1 MPFTPFHMGPAV
13 LLKSL
18 TGRSFSLL
26 VFGVSQVAIDIE
38 PLVRILRGDPELH
51 GFTHTITGA
60 VGVGLAAAL
69 VGRPPA
75 NWFLRL
81 LRRDNEEQWAENLVR
96 TDVTWPV
103 ALLSA
108 WIGTGSHLLLDGVMH
123 GDMHPF
129 APLTAA
135 NPILGAMSL
144 EALHIFCVA
153 TGMAGVGVFAA
164 TTAWSA
170 RRTRSGQA

>member
-18 TGRSFSLL
+18 AARRFSLL
-26 VFGVSQVAIDIE
+26 VFGVSQVASDIE
-38 PLVRILRGDPELH
+38 PLVGILRGSPRLH
-51 GFTHTITGA
+51 GFTHTISGA
-60 VGVGLAAAL
+60 VVVGGVAAL
-69 VGRPPA
+69 VGRPLA
-75 NWFLRL
+75 NWFLRI
-81 LRRDNEEQWAENLVR
+81 LRSDVEERWAKELVG
-96 TDVTWPV
+96 TDISWPV

-108 WIGTGSHLLLDGVMH
+108 WIGTGSHLLLDGMMH

-144 EALHIFCVA
+144 EALHVLCVA
-153 TGMAGVGVFAA
+153 TGAAGVAIMAA

-170 RRTRSGQA
+170 RRARSGPA